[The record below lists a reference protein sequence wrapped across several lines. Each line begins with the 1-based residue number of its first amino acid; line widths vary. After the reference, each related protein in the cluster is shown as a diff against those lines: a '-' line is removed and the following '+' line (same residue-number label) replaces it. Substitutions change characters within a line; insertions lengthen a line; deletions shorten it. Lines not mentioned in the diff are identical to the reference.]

1 MDILQLEKDMSIN
14 TTLEDVFQR
23 AHLAGI
29 ASQSVDVAFQEVF
42 TSPEVEQLCSDL
54 LWHTFTTYF
63 SRTDEHVRDGLVA
76 TLSESYTDV
85 TETLIQYFPPK
96 FSGNVVRSEKDLF
109 LTFLPF
115 LLGEAVFV
123 LLHLAFP
130 GSAVHFEADF
140 RDRLDVDFNLML
152 GGVKLC
158 STTQAKEK
166 ERMFGARAFAWDR
179 RKSCP
184 VNNSSGEPNDFSDY
198 TDESDEES
206 PKAAQSTSSNDL
218 KGQLPL
224 QEERQQYEQARILRR
239 KNRRL
244 RPQTVKFNT
253 NLMSPVLQRG
263 LERHTAI
270 PTWRSQRMISHSMPL
285 VDLTATNNPYNFT
298 SQP

>member
-1 MDILQLEKDMSIN
+1 
-14 TTLEDVFQR
+14 
-23 AHLAGI
+23 
-29 ASQSVDVAFQEVF
+29 
-42 TSPEVEQLCSDL
+42 
-54 LWHTFTTYF
+54 
-63 SRTDEHVRDGLVA
+63 
-76 TLSESYTDV
+76 
-85 TETLIQYFPPK
+85 
-96 FSGNVVRSEKDLF
+96 
-109 LTFLPF
+109 
-115 LLGEAVFV
+115 
-123 LLHLAFP
+123 
-130 GSAVHFEADF
+130 
-140 RDRLDVDFNLML
+140 
-152 GGVKLC
+152 
-158 STTQAKEK
+158 
-166 ERMFGARAFAWDR
+166 
-179 RKSCP
+179 